1 MARRSSEVCGP
12 SGTLSRVT
20 KDELA
25 TDTFEPEG
33 LSRRDQAVA
42 RSLDSARLRAE
53 SRVQRFLDAAMELFN
68 SRPGRDFTVQE
79 VVERSGQ
86 SLHSFYQYFGGKH
99 ELLLALFEEQVRSTV
114 ERLDQVIAREDDPLE
129 RLHSFVVEYYRM
141 CRPTEHGTAA
151 EKRREPL
158 GMAEFAQQ
166 LLTEHPKEAA
176 RVFAPLVSVFEEV
189 LQRAAEAGSI
199 QSGLHHGPIVGIV
212 LEVIM
217 FNTFSSTI
225 GGMSLTDEGDSAED
239 LWNLI
244 LHGIGTG
251 SAS

>member
-1 MARRSSEVCGP
+1 
-12 SGTLSRVT
+12 VT
-20 KDELA
+20 NDELA
-25 TDTFEPEG
+25 TEAIEPAG

-53 SRVQRFLDAAMELFN
+53 SRVQRFLDAAFELLT

-99 ELLLALFEEQVRSTV
+99 ELLLALIEESVRKTTDHLGV
-114 ERLDQVIAREDDPLE
+114 VIAEEDEPIE
-129 RLHSFVVEYYRM
+129 RLHAFVLEYYRM
-141 CRPTEHGTAA
+141 CRPTEQTDRDAKHNG
-151 EKRREPL
+151 PL

-176 RVFAPLVSVFEEV
+176 RVFAPLVSLFEDV
-189 LQRAAEAGSI
+189 LQEAADAGVVRA
-199 QSGLHHGPIVGIV
+199 GLRHGPIVGIV
-212 LEVIM
+212 LEMIM

-225 GGMSLTDEGDSAED
+225 GGMSLRHAGGDSGED

-244 LHGIGTG
+244 MNGIGTDT
-251 SAS
+251 AP

>member
-1 MARRSSEVCGP
+1 M
-12 SGTLSRVT
+12 T

-25 TDTFEPEG
+25 ADTVEVEG

-53 SRVQRFLDAAMELFN
+53 SRVQRFLDAATELFN
-68 SRPGRDFTVQE
+68 SRPSRDFTVQE

-99 ELLLALFEEQVRSTV
+99 ELLLALFEEQVRSTT
-114 ERLDQVIAREDDPLE
+114 ERLEFEIAGEDDPLE
-129 RLHSFVVEYYRM
+129 RLHRFVVAYYRL
-141 CRPTEHGTAA
+141 CRPTSDGDAA
-151 EKRREPL
+151 GVRQGPL

-166 LLTEHPKEAA
+166 LLTQHPKEAA

-189 LQRAAEAGSI
+189 LQGAAAAGSVRP
-199 QSGLHHGPIVGIV
+199 GLRHGPIVGIV

-225 GGMSLTDEGDSAED
+225 GGVSLRADEGDSAED

-244 LHGIGTG
+244 LNGIGADAG
-251 SAS
+251 S